1 MARRKKKTNYL
12 LSQNF
17 ILGYLAISALLY
29 FFLKK
34 KKDTTDDDGNIPPS
48 NESLCPVDTFGNPP
62 SFTSLDNFKVLKKE
76 IPAKFSYE
84 TAFLQRLLNNK
95 RNACLKVDGYFD
107 DKTELAVKALT
118 GSYSTSTTTVGRSTA
133 VSSTP
138 SKRRSCVF
146 SADSKAAFAETCAKA
161 IL

>member
-34 KKDTTDDDGNIPPS
+34 KKDTTDDDGNIPPN

-62 SFTSLDNFKVLKKE
+62 AFVSLDNFMVLKKE
-76 IPAKFSYE
+76 IPAKFNYE

-118 GSYSTSTTTVGRSTA
+118 GSNSLTLNTLSFYG
-133 VSSTP
+133 
-138 SKRRSCVF
+138 
-146 SADSKAAFAETCAKA
+146 
-161 IL
+161 LL

>member
-1 MARRKKKTNYL
+1 MARRKNKTNYL

-34 KKDTTDDDGNIPPS
+34 KKNTPDNDGNIPPS
-48 NESLCPVDTFGNPP
+48 DESLCPVDTFGNPP
-62 SFTSLDNFKVLKKE
+62 AFTSLDTFKVLKKE

-84 TAFLQRLLNNK
+84 TAFLQRILNNK

-118 GSYSTSTTTVGRSTA
+118 GSNSLTLTTLTYYGLS
-133 VSSTP
+133 
-138 SKRRSCVF
+138 
-146 SADSKAAFAETCAKA
+146 
-161 IL
+161 